1 MPYFVYKILLPM
13 RILEKVKEF
22 DGFKDASKYAKEFRT
37 TVTADDNCIVKVIFG
52 ENELEAEDIL
62 SQVRDPQPTT
72 GEDY

>member
-13 RILEKVKEF
+13 RILEKVEAF
-22 DGFKDASKYAKEFRT
+22 DGFKDASKHAKALRT
-37 TVTADDNCIVKVIFG
+37 TISAEDNCIVKVIYG